1 VPNSAEALAG
11 KLRIDDLE
19 PQGRRVLLRAD
30 LNLPVQDGVVTDMT
44 RVIAMLPTLRALLGA
59 GAVVVVMSH
68 RGRPNGETPE
78 EFSMAPV
85 AEAMRLVLGHEVI
98 LLEDC
103 IGGKVETAIQAL
115 VPGNVALLG
124 NLRCHPGETSND
136 AEFARELASLADLY
150 VDDAFGAVH
159 RAHASIIGVPPLV
172 EAAAAGYLLELEVQ
186 MLSRCMDEPAKP
198 FVLVA
203 GGAKVSDKLDA
214 LANLMP
220 LVDQLII
227 GGAMANTVL
236 TYQGIDMG
244 NSRIEDDAIE
254 LAAVLLER
262 AEKNGVEVLLPNDFV
277 VAADLGDAASARVVR
292 QIPATTMVFD
302 IGPESIERFASAI
315 ADAQT
320 VLWNGPMGVFEIDE
334 LAGGTQGIGSAIA
347 DVAGRGGISIVGGGD
362 TAAAVSAA
370 GLSSSM
376 THVSTGGGAS
386 LDLLSGSV
394 LPGIVAL
401 TDR

>member
-1 VPNSAEALAG
+1 MPNSAEALAG

-277 VAADLGDAASARVVR
+277 VAADLGDAAFARVVR

>member
-1 VPNSAEALAG
+1 MPNSAEALAG